1 MPLVG
6 KTLHPTAVPQR
17 PTFRPISFHAS
28 CLFSKVHT
36 AVRHVVDLA
45 TNHLAVLFAQAAR
58 EHPDR
63 EFLVFGS
70 RRMTYAQVER
80 EAMAFAEA
88 LAGLGVRPGDRL
100 AVDLPNWPE
109 WVVTLLAAAYRSVV
123 LVPLDPS
130 LTAHE
135 LKYQLRHAEVRAA
148 VVAETYEGSDLVEL
162 YDEILPDLPEL
173 RALILVGGT
182 DRWLDDRVYRYADL
196 VSKRPATPGAIAPG
210 DPATQPLAI
219 LYTSGTMGKPKGV
232 MLSHDNIT
240 MTAHASG
247 PPHSAVV
254 RRPDRLRAHGNG
266 AHGDGHPLRGFSRA
280 AVAYG
285 RTAHRGRD
293 GEGRRFAK
301 RRPARARGG
310 GRAGGERTERDAGLL
325 PDARRDVAVAHRRG
339 ILDDGRPRDPGR
351 GRLRQGRGSP
361 RRGDHPRRLQ
371 DLSTRAGGPPPHAP
385 CRGRR
390 LRRRHPQRNARGADL
405 RVRRAYGGVH
415 RDGRRAQGLLP

>member
-1 MPLVG
+1 MPLNG
-6 KTLHPTAVPQR
+6 KTLRAR
-17 PTFRPISFHAS
+17 PGPRQPHGRPISFSAS
-28 CLFSKVHT
+28 CLFSKTPNV
-36 AVRHVVDLA
+36 VRDVVDVA
-45 TNHLAVLFAQAAR
+45 TDHLAVLFAQAAR

-80 EAMAFAEA
+80 EAVALAEA
-88 LAGLGVRPGDRL
+88 LAGLGVQPGDRL

-109 WVVTLLAAAYRSVV
+109 WVVTLLAAAYRGVV

-148 VVAETYEGSDLVEL
+148 VVAETYEGWDFVEL

-173 RALILVGGT
+173 RALILVGAT

-219 LYTSGTMGKPKGV
+219 LYTSGTMGKPK
-232 MLSHDNIT
+232 
-240 MTAHASG
+240 
-247 PPHSAVV
+247 AVV
-254 RRPDRLRAHGNG
+254 RRPDRLRAHRNG
-266 AHGDGHPLRGFSRA
+266 AHGDGHPVRGFARA
-280 AVAYG
+280 ADAHG
-285 RTAHRGRD
+285 RPGHPGRD
-293 GEGRRFAK
+293 AEGRRFEE

>member
-17 PTFRPISFHAS
+17 PTFRPISFSAS

-109 WVVTLLAAAYRSVV
+109 WGVTLVAAAYRSVV
-123 LVPLDPS
+123 FVPLAPS

-173 RALILVGGT
+173 RALVFVGGT

-196 VSKRPATPGAIAPG
+196 VSKRSAAPGAIAPG
-210 DPATQPLAI
+210 DPASQPLAI

-232 MLSHDNIT
+232 VVSHDNIT
-240 MTAHASG
+240 MTARASSQPLG
-247 PPHSAVV
+247 TTGE
-254 RRPDRLRAHGNG
+254 DRVL
-266 AHGDGHPLRGFSRA
+266 A
-280 AVAYG
+280 AVPVFTIFG
-285 RTAHRGRD
+285 RSEEHTS
-293 GEGRRFAK
+293 E
-301 RRPARARGG
+301 
-310 GRAGGERTERDAGLL
+310 
-325 PDARRDVAVAHRRG
+325 
-339 ILDDGRPRDPGR
+339 
-351 GRLRQGRGSP
+351 
-361 RRGDHPRRLQ
+361 LQ
-371 DLSTRAGGPPPHAP
+371 S
-385 CRGRR
+385 
-390 LRRRHPQRNARGADL
+390 QS
-405 RVRRAYGGVH
+405 
-415 RDGRRAQGLLP
+415 